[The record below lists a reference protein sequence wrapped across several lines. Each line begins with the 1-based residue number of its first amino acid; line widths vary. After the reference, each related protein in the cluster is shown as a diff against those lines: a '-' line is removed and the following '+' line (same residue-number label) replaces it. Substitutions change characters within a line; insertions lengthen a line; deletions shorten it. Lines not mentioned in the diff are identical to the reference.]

1 MRVRSLCYVLSPSQ
15 GGFTTGWSLH
25 EGTETPEQSSLFW
38 EPFCALG
45 LKCYL
50 TSQPS
55 DDSLSFSIISVF
67 TVSSVS
73 QSFFPLLPS
82 VSPCLPFWPQV
93 SSFCSL
99 PFHFLKSQS
108 RKEAGRSEL
117 VEVYSLL
124 HTRVVQAVATI
135 AWEQW
140 VYDLCSR
147 ASWLGVQDCQE
158 EHGKCSTRFPAPAAA
173 LPTLRFLSPGH
184 EFGKT

>member
-1 MRVRSLCYVLSPSQ
+1 MGHQWSLSFLLIVNQISYRYSSWWLLKIWLKIKSERKTWLPKMRVRSLCYVLSPSQ
-15 GGFTTGWSLH
+15 GGLTTGWSLR

-108 RKEAGRSEL
+108 RKEAGRSE
-117 VEVYSLL
+117 
-124 HTRVVQAVATI
+124 
-135 AWEQW
+135 W
-140 VYDLCSR
+140 
-147 ASWLGVQDCQE
+147 GE
-158 EHGKCSTRFPAPAAA
+158 EN
-173 LPTLRFLSPGH
+173 
-184 EFGKT
+184 